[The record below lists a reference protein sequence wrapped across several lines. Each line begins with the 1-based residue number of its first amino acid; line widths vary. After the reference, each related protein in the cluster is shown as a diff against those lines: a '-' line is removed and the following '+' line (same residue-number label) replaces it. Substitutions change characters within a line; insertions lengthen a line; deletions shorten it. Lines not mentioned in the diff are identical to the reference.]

1 MSHQHFTTF
10 DAEGDQLTV
19 NQRWHLWIERFEN
32 FLIVSSVSGA
42 NKKKAMLLH
51 YAGESVF
58 EMYKEME
65 SYDPNDNY
73 DDVKRKLNEHFE
85 INKNADVLRMNFRR
99 AVQFEEERL
108 DEFHSRLKKLAKHC
122 TFENLTSEIR
132 EQIIQNCYFSRLRR
146 KILEMKVEERTL
158 KNILDLGRRLEIAQ
172 RDCTDIEKKKNVCVS
187 QVRHKIS
194 RADNKQMKCFK
205 CGGKYPHPGGR
216 TKCFAHGKQCFN
228 CGKIGHFKSQC
239 RHQKNKVHNVDNNE
253 EDSDS
258 SHTISSIQ
266 ETD

>member
-1 MSHQHFTTF
+1 MYIAISFCFIFRNFNKLFSIAFYEIIYIQRHHKLATRINWNKLTKKNVSSTF
-10 DAEGDQLTV
+10 YYFRRRRRPTV

-42 NKKKAMLLH
+42 KKKKAMLLH

-58 EMYKEME
+58 EMYKQME

-99 AVQFEEERL
+99 AVQFEEESL

-132 EQIIQNCYFSRLRR
+132 EQIIQNCYSSRLRR
-146 KILEMKVEERTL
+146 KILEMKV
-158 KNILDLGRRLEIAQ
+158 
-172 RDCTDIEKKKNVCVS
+172 
-187 QVRHKIS
+187 
-194 RADNKQMKCFK
+194 
-205 CGGKYPHPGGR
+205 
-216 TKCFAHGKQCFN
+216 
-228 CGKIGHFKSQC
+228 
-239 RHQKNKVHNVDNNE
+239 
-253 EDSDS
+253 
-258 SHTISSIQ
+258 
-266 ETD
+266 

>member
-1 MSHQHFTTF
+1 MSHQHFTIF

-85 INKNADVLRMNFRR
+85 INKNDDVLRINFRR
-99 AVQFEEERL
+99 AVQFEEEK
-108 DEFHSRLKKLAKHC
+108 F
-122 TFENLTSEIR
+122 
-132 EQIIQNCYFSRLRR
+132 
-146 KILEMKVEERTL
+146 
-158 KNILDLGRRLEIAQ
+158 G
-172 RDCTDIEKKKNVCVS
+172 
-187 QVRHKIS
+187 
-194 RADNKQMKCFK
+194 
-205 CGGKYPHPGGR
+205 
-216 TKCFAHGKQCFN
+216 
-228 CGKIGHFKSQC
+228 
-239 RHQKNKVHNVDNNE
+239 
-253 EDSDS
+253 
-258 SHTISSIQ
+258 
-266 ETD
+266 